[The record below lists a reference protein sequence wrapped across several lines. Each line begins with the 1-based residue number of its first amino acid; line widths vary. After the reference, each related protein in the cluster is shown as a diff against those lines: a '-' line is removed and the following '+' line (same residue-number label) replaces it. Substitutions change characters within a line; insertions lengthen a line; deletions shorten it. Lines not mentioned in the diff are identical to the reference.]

1 MTIVI
6 SISATHFLILR
17 IKPSL
22 DFADQFPAY
31 TCCFEIQKKFSIG
44 QIWGL
49 FGGLWSRGTKY
60 ISFLVKKSWVFF
72 KKLCTSISCK
82 NSENV
87 KKIFFLNENVA
98 DTFFGVF

>member
-31 TCCFEIQKKFSIG
+31 TCCFEIPKKNS
-44 QIWGL
+44 QL
-49 FGGLWSRGTKY
+49 VKFGGYLVNYGLGVQNIYHFWS
-60 ISFLVKKSWVFF
+60 
-72 KKLCTSISCK
+72 K
-82 NSENV
+82 NLG
-87 KKIFFLNENVA
+87 FFLKNFVHR
-98 DTFFGVF
+98 FHVKIQKM